1 MLTNLTIY
9 SVCAKVH
16 NKNFLTKI
24 IFEMKKLLFMFALMF
39 GMMFTSCGNTN
50 TANSEQNDSTK
61 VETVTVDTM
70 AVDSVQMDSDS
81 ISLDSL
87 HV

>member
-1 MLTNLTIY
+1 MIIY
-9 SVCAKVH
+9 SVYAKVR
-16 NKNFLTKI
+16 NKNFLTKLF
-24 IFEMKKLLFMFALMF
+24 FEMKKLLFMFALMF
-39 GMMFTSCGNTN
+39 GMMFVSCGNK
-50 TANSEQNDSTK
+50 AASNSEQNDSTK
-61 VETVTVDTM
+61 VEAVTVDTM